1 MSEVFH
7 PDQLIGERVGGR
19 FVVERLI
26 GTGPLSSAFRAR
38 DQLLERRVTVKLF
51 HPQHPDDSAVVDS
64 QLQLASAVARLSHP
78 NIVTVIDRGEHEGLP
93 FVVLEYVRGENLE
106 ERIDRFAP
114 LDVGEVI
121 GYGLSIAR
129 ALAYAHAQGVTHGNI
144 RPVNLLISEDRDI
157 KIVDF
162 GGGSYLASLTGADPY
177 VAPEQRVLEGPHV
190 APSALDDVYALGVL
204 LHVALT
210 ESAPVLGGDTSQL
223 QLMRPDAPNRLVQL
237 VVRATSP
244 DPVSRVASMQE
255 VASELAA
262 IRGRSSS
269 SDAAISGANR
279 FVTPDAPAAA
289 GSTPEPSS
297 TDAPALSPWESHAPA
312 SIDHTSQV
320 AVTPFGADDQPR
332 RGDRPMLR
340 SGRELRARL
349 LAWSM
354 AIIPLVG
361 VILIAVVIAGE
372 RGSAGRRA
380 ATADASLAAR
390 QTVNLT
396 RASSFDPLTN
406 DSDQTEHQ
414 DLVQFLIDG
423 KPGSEINTSWQ
434 TEGYEIRLPKAGV
447 GVWVAAGSRVRATEL
462 RLRTDLEGWGYQVY
476 ATNDPEHATK
486 LSDWTRVS
494 EHTHAAMDKQP
505 VVLNTRGVAYEAYLI
520 WITRLAVDTKDTN
533 KLRARIGEVVIRTP

>member
-1 MSEVFH
+1 MDVSDVFL
-7 PDQLIGERVGGR
+7 PERLIGERVAGR

-26 GTGPLSSAFRAR
+26 GAGPLSSAFRAR

-64 QLQLASAVARLSHP
+64 QLQLASSVARLSHP

-93 FVVLEYVRGENLE
+93 FIVLEYVRGENLE

-177 VAPEQRVLEGPHV
+177 IAPEQRVVEGPHV
-190 APSALDDVYALGVL
+190 APTALDDVYALGVL

-210 ESAPVLGGDTSQL
+210 EAAPVLGGDTSQL
-223 QLMRPDAPNRLVQL
+223 QLMRPDAPHRLVQL
-237 VVRATSP
+237 IVRATSP
-244 DPVSRVASMQE
+244 DPVTRVGSMQE
-255 VASELAA
+255 VASELAT
-262 IRGRSSS
+262 IRGR
-269 SDAAISGANR
+269 AGTHEAVMQRARGFEAQG
-279 FVTPDAPAAA
+279 PDIAMPPVAAPADM
-289 GSTPEPSS
+289 T
-297 TDAPALSPWESHAPA
+297 T
-312 SIDHTSQV
+312 QV
-320 AVTPFGADDQPR
+320 SVTPFAADDVPR
-332 RGDRPMLR
+332 RVDRPLPR
-340 SGRELRARL
+340 SGREIRARL

-354 AIIPLVG
+354 AIIPLIG
-361 VILIAVVIAGE
+361 VLLIAVVIAGE

-380 ATADASLAAR
+380 AASDASLAAR
-390 QTVNLT
+390 QMVNLT
-396 RASSFDPLTN
+396 RASSFDPLTT

-423 KPGSEINTSWQ
+423 KAGTEINTSWQ
-434 TEGYEIRLPKAGV
+434 TEGYEIRLPKDGV
-447 GVWVAAGSRVRATEL
+447 GVWVAASEPVRATEL

-476 ATNDPEHATK
+476 AANDPEHAVK

-494 EHTHAAMDKQP
+494 EGEHAAEDKQP
-505 VVLNTRGVAYEAYLI
+505 IVLNTKGVSYEAYLI